1 MLIISHQTA
10 PVAASICMPMEM
22 APCAPDG
29 HLGTAG
35 GLQTPPPGHGRAA
48 FVPKG
53 LYLLA
58 VSPPA
63 LLVVEEMPLCTGLG
77 WAVWLTPAVG
87 VMLGPSV
94 AITPGRCCWCLWLGW
109 CQSSLCDLGHA
120 AWLP

>member
-1 MLIISHQTA
+1 MGGRVLSPQSCSSASDANSTA
-10 PVAASICMPMEM
+10 C
-22 APCAPDG
+22 
-29 HLGTAG
+29 
-35 GLQTPPPGHGRAA
+35 R

-87 VMLGPSV
+87 VMLGPGV
-94 AITPGRCCWCLWLGW
+94 AITPGRCCWCSWLGW